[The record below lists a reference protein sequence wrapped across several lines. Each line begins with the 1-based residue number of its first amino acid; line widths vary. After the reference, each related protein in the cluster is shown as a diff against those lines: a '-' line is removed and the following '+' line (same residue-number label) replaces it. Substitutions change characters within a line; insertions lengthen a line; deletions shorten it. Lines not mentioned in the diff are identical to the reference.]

1 MTQGV
6 SKLTSLT
13 VFRDLRLHFYRATV
27 AKDYKFKERV
37 EETEEEYLQ
46 KQKEMNI
53 EKDKPFETFVFEEL
67 ESTVEASP
75 DLKLEPTFDDFCKDG
90 SDWIKQ
96 DGVTEAKKKQFV
108 GAIEDYLLLRQACRH
123 EGHHLKL
130 NRIGIEKNE
139 KQLNEQAAKYVGL
152 AMPKE
157 FNHQ

>member
-37 EETEEEYLQ
+37 EETEEEYLE

-67 ESTVEASP
+67 ESTTEASP
-75 DLKLEPTFDDFCKDG
+75 DLKLESTFDDFCKDG

-96 DGVTEAKKKQFV
+96 DGVTEAKKK
-108 GAIEDYLLLRQACRH
+108 
-123 EGHHLKL
+123 
-130 NRIGIEKNE
+130 
-139 KQLNEQAAKYVGL
+139 
-152 AMPKE
+152 
-157 FNHQ
+157 